1 MKLKYSKGKI
11 FVQGARNEITG
22 LKRWFNRFVENYM
35 FSPLYKNKL
44 WNGKRTRYNKDENS
58 VPFGLWQEVY
68 RCANEHNY
76 DINFINKK
84 DFPLNRDIKEEDFK
98 NFVNS
103 FFKGYMYKGKEFKPR
118 PYQMRIAYKILKNR
132 YCNIAVAT
140 SGGKTLIFAL
150 VFFYLLHNNK
160 DRKFLLVVP
169 SKTLVTQ
176 FYDDLINFDWNNKLD
191 LNIGEIYGKEEKPR
205 ISYPDKDVNLY
216 IGTFQSLSNSK
227 NYPRKWFKQFY
238 SITLDEGHKSKSES
252 YKKILNHVMDST
264 YYRWGMSGTFPKI
277 DTYEMME
284 IMSKTGPVVD
294 KVSARELMDA
304 GYITKVK
311 IKSILMNHNDY
322 EFSDLLEIVASK
334 DKKSAYDLEVDK
346 IQQSEKRIGVIN
358 QIVSECKSNTLVLFH
373 NTEYGHKLLEHLEKE
388 NPDKIFHYI
397 DGKVSNKKRTPIK
410 KDMENTDRIRV
421 LVASFGTLSTG
432 VSITSITN
440 IIFTQSFKK
449 HQVIIQSIGRALRLH
464 EDKKYAYIFDLVD
477 IFNKDEY
484 VLKKP
489 SKFKNILYSHYQ
501 KRLKIYNEEEYP
513 ESSMII
519 NL

>member
-205 ISYPDKDVNLY
+205 ILYPDKDVNLY

-238 SITLDEGHKSKSES
+238 SITLDECLHPDTLVSMDNNTQ
-252 YKKILNHVMDST
+252 KKISDIVIGDLVKTVNETTGDIEYKPVEKIHKNLSISEQMFEITMD
-264 YYRWGMSGTFPKI
+264 
-277 DTYEMME
+277 D
-284 IMSKTGPVVD
+284 
-294 KVSARELMDA
+294 
-304 GYITKVK
+304 
-311 IKSILMNHNDY
+311 N
-322 EFSDLLEIVASK
+322 
-334 DKKSAYDLEVDK
+334 
-346 IQQSEKRIGVIN
+346 
-358 QIVSECKSNTLVLFH
+358 
-373 NTEYGHKLLEHLEKE
+373 
-388 NPDKIFHYI
+388 
-397 DGKVSNKKRTPIK
+397 
-410 KDMENTDRIRV
+410 
-421 LVASFGTLSTG
+421 
-432 VSITSITN
+432 TSIKITGN
-440 IIFTQSFKK
+440 HKVQLFNGEWK
-449 HQVIIQSIGRALRLH
+449 RA
-464 EDKKYAYIFDLVD
+464 
-477 IFNKDEY
+477 DE
-484 VLKKP
+484 L
-489 SKFKNILYSHYQ
+489 NEGDDILYI
-501 KRLKIYNEEEYP
+501 K
-513 ESSMII
+513 
-519 NL
+519 